1 MAYKKRTKYSKR
13 ALTAMKAGKDR
24 ARIERPAPEYP
35 TELPDLRRCVIVI
48 DFDHGR
54 VEHRID
60 LFRTN
65 RRDCYRAV
73 ADGKE
78 WKRMIGWAKVLE
90 GVRKSFVRVGSFT
103 T

>member
-1 MAYKKRTKYSKR
+1 MANARAAKERKR
-13 ALTAMKAGKDR
+13 LDQ
-24 ARIERPAPEYP
+24 PAPEYP
-35 TELPDLRRCVIVI
+35 VELPELRRCVIVI

-65 RRDCYRAV
+65 RVDCYRAV
-73 ADGKE
+73 VNGKV
-78 WKRMIGWAKVLE
+78 WKERVGWTQVLN
-90 GVRKSFVRVGSFT
+90 GFRKSFVRVGSFT